1 MREVEKVEA
10 AAEILTRTL
19 SKSLRQPQP
28 SQPSQPPKLKNM
40 LNISPDSI
48 TAQIQQEKYKSF
60 EKTSLSS
67 ANVMFARWMGGLF
80 VLAIAFLFLPWT
92 QNIQSK
98 GKVTT
103 LRPEERPQTV
113 QSTIA
118 GQIEKW
124 YVREGDTVRKGDTIL
139 HLTEIKSDYFDPQIV
154 QRTQQQVDAK
164 SGSISAYQ
172 RKAIA
177 LDDQIKAYREELAQ
191 KRNQLQNKLQQTR
204 LKIITDSIAF
214 RRAIL
219 DDSIARVQLKR
230 TDALFKDG
238 IKPRTEV
245 EDKRFKVQETE
256 AKVVDARNKLNIG
269 RQDLQIL
276 RTELSQ
282 ATAETAQKIAK
293 AESDI
298 ASARSDQYTTEA
310 DISKL
315 EIQVENYRQRNEFY
329 FVLAPQDGI
338 IAKAMQAGIGENIK
352 DGEAIVSILPL
363 NYTLA
368 VEMFIRPLDY
378 PLVNLGQEVRFLFDG
393 WPAIVFSGWP
403 GFSFG
408 TFKGDVVA
416 IDNIISDNGMYR
428 ILVAPDEMN
437 GKPWPKALRP
447 GSGAQ
452 GIALLQNV
460 TLWYELWRQLNGFP
474 PNYYQKE
481 GKSEEPKLKAPVKSL
496 K

>member
-1 MREVEKVEA
+1 
-10 AAEILTRTL
+10 
-19 SKSLRQPQP
+19 
-28 SQPSQPPKLKNM
+28 M

-48 TAQIQQEKYKSF
+48 TNQIPQEKYKSF
-60 EKTSLSS
+60 EKTALSS

-80 VLAIAFLFLPWT
+80 LLAFFFLFLPWT

-103 LRPEERPQTV
+103 LRPEQRPQTV
-113 QSTIA
+113 QSTIS
-118 GQIEKW
+118 GQIQQW

-139 HLTEIKSDYFDPQIV
+139 HLTEIKAEYFDPQIV
-154 QRTQQQVDAK
+154 ERTQRQVDAK
-164 SGSISAYQ
+164 TGSVGAYVN
-172 RKAIA
+172 KAEA
-177 LDDQIKAYREELAQ
+177 LAQQIEAYREELAQ
-191 KRNQLQNKLQQTR
+191 KRNQLENKLQQTR

-230 TDALFKDG
+230 ADALFKDG
-238 IKPRTEV
+238 IKPRTDV

-256 AKVVDARNKLNIG
+256 AKVVDTRNKLNIS
-269 RQDLQIL
+269 RQDMQIL
-276 RTELSQ
+276 RVELRQ
-282 ATAETAQKIAK
+282 AVAETAQKIAK

-298 ASARSDQYTTEA
+298 ASAQSDRFTTEA

-315 EIQVENYRQRNEFY
+315 QIQVENYRQRNTFY

-338 IAKAMQAGIGENIK
+338 IAKALQAGIGENIK
-352 DGEAIVSILPL
+352 DGDPIVSIQPL
-363 NYTLA
+363 QYTLA
-368 VEMFIRPLDY
+368 VEMFVKPLDY

-408 TFKGDVVA
+408 TFKGKVVA

-428 ILVAPDEMN
+428 ILIAPNEAD
-437 GKPWPKALRP
+437 GKKWPMALRP

-452 GIALLQNV
+452 GIALLNNV
-460 TLWYELWRQLNGFP
+460 PLWFELWRQLNGFP
-474 PNYYQKE
+474 PNYYKNEE
-481 GKSEEPKLKAPVKSL
+481 GKSEEPKLKAPVKNL

>member
-1 MREVEKVEA
+1 
-10 AAEILTRTL
+10 
-19 SKSLRQPQP
+19 
-28 SQPSQPPKLKNM
+28 M

-48 TAQIQQEKYKSF
+48 ISKIPQEKYQSF
-60 EKTSLSS
+60 QKASLTSASR
-67 ANVMFARWMGGLF
+67 MFARWMGGLF
-80 VLAIAFLFLPWT
+80 ILALVIMFLPWT

-103 LRPEERPQTV
+103 LRPEHRPQTV

-124 YVREGDTVRKGDTIL
+124 YVREGDTVRRGDTIL
-139 HLTEIKSDYFDPQIV
+139 HITEIKADYFDPQLV
-154 QRTQQQVDAK
+154 ERTEQQVDAK
-164 SGSISAYQ
+164 TGSISAYQ
-172 RKAIA
+172 RKASA
-177 LDDQIKAYREELAQ
+177 LQEQILAYQDELAQ
-191 KRNQLQNKLQQTR
+191 KRNQLQNKIQQSR

-214 RRAIL
+214 KRAML
-219 DDSIARVQLKR
+219 DDSIARVQLAR
-230 TDALFKDG
+230 TDALYKDG

-256 AKVVDARNKLNIG
+256 AKVVDARNKLNIA
-269 RQDLQIL
+269 RQELLIV
-276 RTELSQ
+276 RTELRQVS
-282 ATAETAQKIAK
+282 AETAQKIAK

-298 ASARSDQYTTEA
+298 ASTLSDQLTTTA
-310 DISKL
+310 DVSKL
-315 EIQVENYRQRNEFY
+315 EIQAENYRQRNRFY
-329 FVLAPQDGI
+329 YVIAPQDGV
-338 IAKAMQAGIGENIK
+338 IAKALQAGIGENVK
-352 DGEAIVSILPL
+352 EGDAIVSILPME
-363 NYTLA
+363 YTLA
-368 VEMFIRPLDY
+368 VEMFVKPLDY

-428 ILVAPDEMN
+428 ILVAPDESD
-437 GKPWPKALRP
+437 GKAWPIALRP

-452 GIALLQNV
+452 GIALLTNV
-460 TLWYELWRQLNGFP
+460 PLWYEFWRQLNGFP

-481 GKSEEPKLKAPVKSL
+481 EGKSEEPKLKAPIKNL

>member
-1 MREVEKVEA
+1 
-10 AAEILTRTL
+10 
-19 SKSLRQPQP
+19 
-28 SQPSQPPKLKNM
+28 M
-40 LNISPDSI
+40 LNISPESI
-48 TAQIQQEKYKSF
+48 TSQIQQEKYKSF

-80 VLAIAFLFLPWT
+80 LLALIFMFLPWT

-103 LRPEERPQTV
+103 LRPEHRPQTV

-118 GQIEKW
+118 GQIERW
-124 YVREGDTVRKGDTIL
+124 YVREGDTINKGDTIL
-139 HLTEIKSDYFDPQIV
+139 HLTEIKSEYFDPQIV
-154 QRTQQQVDAK
+154 ERTQKQVNAK
-164 SGSISAYQ
+164 TGSIGAYQ
-172 RKAIA
+172 RKAGA
-177 LDDQIKAYREELAQ
+177 LSEQISAYEEELIQ
-191 KRNQLQNKLQQTR
+191 KRNQLQNKVQQSR

-219 DDSIARVQLKR
+219 DDSIARVQLAR
-230 TDALFKDG
+230 TDALYKEG

-256 AKVVDARNKLNIG
+256 AKVVDARNKVNIA
-269 RQDLQIL
+269 RQELQIV
-276 RTELSQ
+276 RTELRQ
-282 ATAETAQKIAK
+282 VMAETAQKIAK

-298 ASARSDQYTTEA
+298 ASALSEQFSTEA
-310 DISKL
+310 DVSKL
-315 EIQVENYRQRNEFY
+315 SIQVENYRQRNAFY
-329 FVLAPQDGI
+329 YVLAPQDGVV
-338 IAKAMQAGIGENIK
+338 AKAMQAGIGENIK
-352 DGEAIVSILPL
+352 EGEAILSILPKQ
-363 NYTLA
+363 YTLA
-368 VEMFIRPLDY
+368 VEMYVKPLDY

-408 TFKGDVVA
+408 TFKGKIVA
-416 IDNIISDNGMYR
+416 IDNIISDNGKYR
-428 ILVAPDEMN
+428 ILIAPDEKD
-437 GKPWPKALRP
+437 GKKWPTALRP

-460 TLWYELWRQLNGFP
+460 PLWYELWRQLNGFP

-481 GKSEEPKLKAPVKSL
+481 EGKSEEPKLKAPVKSL

>member
-1 MREVEKVEA
+1 
-10 AAEILTRTL
+10 
-19 SKSLRQPQP
+19 
-28 SQPSQPPKLKNM
+28 M

-48 TAQIQQEKYKSF
+48 YTEVAQEKFKSF

-80 VLAIAFLFLPWT
+80 VIAIVFLFLPWT

-103 LRPEERPQTV
+103 LRPEQRPQTV

-118 GQIEKW
+118 GRIEHW

-139 HLTEIKSDYFDPQIV
+139 HLTEIKTDYFDPEIV
-154 QRTQQQVDAK
+154 GRTQQQVNAK
-164 SGSISAYQ
+164 TSSIGAYQ
-172 RKAIA
+172 NKATA
-177 LDDQIKAYREELAQ
+177 LRDQISAYREELAQ
-191 KRNQLQNKLQQTR
+191 KRNQLQNKLQQNR

-230 TDALFKDG
+230 TDGLYKDG
-238 IKPRTEV
+238 IKPRTDV

-256 AKVVDARNKLNIG
+256 AKVVDARNKLNIS
-269 RQDLQIL
+269 RQDMLIL
-276 RTELSQ
+276 RTDMSQ
-282 ATAETAQKIAK
+282 AMAETAQKIAK

-298 ASARSDQYTTEA
+298 ASARSDQYSTEA

-315 EIQVENYRQRNEFY
+315 EIQVENYRQRNAFY
-329 FVLAPQDGI
+329 FVLAPQDGVV
-338 IAKAMQAGIGENIK
+338 AKAMQAGIGENIK
-352 DGEAIVSILPL
+352 EGESIVSILPRV
-363 NYTLA
+363 YTLA
-368 VEMFIRPLDY
+368 VEMYIKPLDY
-378 PLVNLGQEVRFLFDG
+378 PLINLGQEVRFLFDG
-393 WPAIVFSGWP
+393 WPSIVFSGWP

-408 TFKGDVVA
+408 TFKGRVVA
-416 IDNIISDNGMYR
+416 IDNIISDNGQYR
-428 ILVAPDEMN
+428 ILIAPEIEDV
-437 GKPWPKALRP
+437 KTWPTALRP

-452 GIALLQNV
+452 GIALLGNV
-460 TLWYELWRQLNGFP
+460 PLWFELWRQLNGFP

-481 GKSEEPKLKAPVKSL
+481 GKSEEPKLKAPVKRL